1 MEITVILAQYGLYNL
16 LPLSY
21 NELML
26 GSDDVEEGRK
36 CNIAVPL

>member
-1 MEITVILAQYGLYNL
+1 MEITVILAQYGLYNP

-26 GSDDVEEGRK
+26 GSEDVDEGRK
-36 CNIAVPL
+36 CNIAIP